1 MDNDAAIKIHIL
13 EEQLRDLQ
21 YRLRQTDQ
29 SLLVTFKLPPQRM
42 KLMALL
48 LSLPIVT
55 PEIIAQRLGID
66 IEVRVAMNRLRK
78 DLEPFEIEIQSRR
91 RLGYWFTEET
101 KAKIKQLVDAANNV
115 TLELPLEVTKGG
127 VS

>member
-91 RLGYWFTEET
+91 KLGYWFTEET

-127 VS
+127 AP

>member
-127 VS
+127 AP